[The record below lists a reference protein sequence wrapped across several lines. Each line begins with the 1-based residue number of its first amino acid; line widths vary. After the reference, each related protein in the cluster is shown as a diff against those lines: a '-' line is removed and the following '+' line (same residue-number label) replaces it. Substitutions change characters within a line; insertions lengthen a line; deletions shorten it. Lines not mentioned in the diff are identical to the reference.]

1 MKTVSLGIMIEQID
15 GLRDTKDLTAW
26 ENDFVASIVEQY
38 LPANKDTRCFS
49 GKQMEVIERLWRKH
63 FIGYPRNYILLR
75 YCPSPQTAHS

>member
-38 LPANKDTRCFS
+38 LRANKDTRRFS
-49 GKQMEVIERLWRKH
+49 GRQVEIMERLWSKH
-63 FIGYPRNYILLR
+63 F
-75 YCPSPQTAHS
+75 AA